1 MKYTFYKYQGTGNDF
16 IMLDGRSKKFVM
28 PSEEQINK
36 LCHRQFGIGAD
47 GLIVIL
53 KHKQAD
59 FEMLYFNADGKPG
72 SLCGNGG
79 RCTIAFAKQ
88 LGIIKN
94 KTKFMAYDG
103 LHVGSIDIKSKL
115 VTLKMNDVKQI
126 ASKGDAYELNTGSPH
141 YVVFN
146 QEVKN
151 LDVFKEGRKIRNSKS
166 YRAQGINVNFVA
178 VHNNALYVRTYER
191 GVENETL
198 SCGTGITA
206 ASIAFALLNKTKKK
220 YNIPIETLGGALQ
233 VSFKTNNHTQF
244 TDIYLTGPAHLVY
257 SGEINI

>member
-1 MKYTFYKYQGTGNDF
+1 
-16 IMLDGRSKKFVM
+16 M

-103 LHVGSIDIKSKL
+103 LHVGSIDIKTKL

-141 YVVFN
+141 FVVFN

-178 VHNNALYVRTYER
+178 VHNNQLYVRTYER

-206 ASIAFALLNKTKKK
+206 ASIAFALHSKAQKK

-233 VSFKTNNHTQF
+233 VSFKTINHTQF

>member
-1 MKYTFYKYQGTGNDF
+1 LKYTFYKYQGTGNDF

-206 ASIAFALLNKTKKK
+206 ASIAFSLLSKTKKK
-220 YNIPIETLGGALQ
+220 YNIPVETLGGALQ

>member
-16 IMLDGRSKKFVM
+16 IMLDGRSKKFLM

-103 LHVGSIDIKSKL
+103 LHVGSIDIKTKL

-126 ASKGDAYELNTGSPH
+126 AFKGDAYELNTGSPH
-141 YVVFN
+141 FVVFN

-206 ASIAFALLNKTKKK
+206 ASIAFALLNKTQKK
-220 YNIPIETLGGALQ
+220 YNIPIETLGGTLQ
-233 VSFKTNNHTQF
+233 VSFKTINHTHF

>member
-1 MKYTFYKYQGTGNDF
+1 MKYIFYKYQGTGNDF

-94 KTKFMAYDG
+94 
-103 LHVGSIDIKSKL
+103 
-115 VTLKMNDVKQI
+115 
-126 ASKGDAYELNTGSPH
+126 
-141 YVVFN
+141 
-146 QEVKN
+146 
-151 LDVFKEGRKIRNSKS
+151 
-166 YRAQGINVNFVA
+166 
-178 VHNNALYVRTYER
+178 
-191 GVENETL
+191 
-198 SCGTGITA
+198 
-206 ASIAFALLNKTKKK
+206 
-220 YNIPIETLGGALQ
+220 
-233 VSFKTNNHTQF
+233 
-244 TDIYLTGPAHLVY
+244 
-257 SGEINI
+257 

>member
-16 IMLDGRSKKFVM
+16 IMLDGRSKKFLM

-103 LHVGSIDIKSKL
+103 LHVGSIDIKTKL
-115 VTLKMNDVKQI
+115 VTLKMNDVNQI
-126 ASKGDAYELNTGSPH
+126 VAKGNDYELNTGSPH
-141 YVVFN
+141 YVIFN

-166 YRAQGINVNFVA
+166 YRLQGINVNFVA
-178 VHNNALYVRTYER
+178 MRNNELYVRTYER

-206 ASIAFALLNKTKKK
+206 ASIAFALHSKTKKK
-220 YNIPIETLGGALQ
+220 YNIPVVTPGGSLQ
-233 VSFKTNNHTQF
+233 VSFKTINHTQF